1 MGRSLSQQ
9 QQAVSA
15 LVQIFPP
22 QTPLSSEGKER
33 AFESLRGK
41 DGNFAG
47 RVKREQVEFE
57 GKRQEARAD
66 RFANHPKMYSS
77 YLENKQY
84 LCILHNNLY
93 EHQYYYRVAVRL
105 KDDVYPLVS
114 LTLTCQVG

>member
-57 GKRQEARAD
+57 GERQEQID
-66 RFANHPKMYSS
+66 LLIIPK
-77 YLENKQY
+77 
-84 LCILHNNLY
+84 CIHLILRTNNISAY
-93 EHQYYYRVAVRL
+93 CIIIHMNIN
-105 KDDVYPLVS
+105 
-114 LTLTCQVG
+114 TITG